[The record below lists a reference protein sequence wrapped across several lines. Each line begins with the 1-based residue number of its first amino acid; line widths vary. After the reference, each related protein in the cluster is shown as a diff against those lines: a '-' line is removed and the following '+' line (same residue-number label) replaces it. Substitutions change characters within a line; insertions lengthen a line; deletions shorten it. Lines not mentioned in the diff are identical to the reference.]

1 MRFISLAFLLFMSCT
16 HNVGARDYIKNQQL
30 IIPEKDSIMRMDF
43 SELENLDSWRITDDG
58 VMGGKS
64 KGRFLLKKNQ
74 GLFTGDISLDNNGGF
89 SSVFRKLEPLSSDLE
104 TVTIDVQ
111 GDGLTYQLRIIVNL
125 DGYRLAY
132 KHNFNTVAGQ
142 RQKLTFTL
150 TDFQASFRGRILT
163 DVPLLQSEDIRQ
175 VGFLVTRKRAGK
187 FSLQVISLFF
197 K

>member
-1 MRFISLAFLLFMSCT
+1 MI
-16 HNVGARDYIKNQQL
+16 
-30 IIPEKDSIMRMDF
+30 DF
-43 SELENLDSWRITDDG
+43 TELENLDSWRITNDG

-187 FSLQVISLFF
+187 FFLSVYSLFF